1 MPVKTSTTREI
12 PNNVSA
18 PRHVAII
25 MDGNGRWAKERYLP
39 RVLGHRRG
47 LKAVRKS
54 VEFCYQN
61 KIEFLTL
68 FAFSSENWRRP
79 LEEVSFLLALFQK
92 SLEEEVT
99 KLDEN
104 NVRFKMIGD
113 RSKFSKKLQD
123 LIQESERVTHD
134 NTGLT
139 LTVAANYGG
148 RWDIVNATNQA
159 ILNGH
164 LDISEDVL
172 SQYLQLNFAPEPD
185 LLIRTGGELRI
196 SNFVIWDLV
205 YTELFFTDVLWP
217 DFDEKCFYDAL
228 NRYSERERRFGRA
241 GTEHEISPKEIINS

>member
-1 MPVKTSTTREI
+1 MKTSTTQQI
-12 PNNVSA
+12 PNNVSF

-39 RVLGHRRG
+39 RVLGHRSG

-54 VEFCYQN
+54 VEFCHQN
-61 KIEFLTL
+61 NIQFLTL

-92 SLEEEVT
+92 SLEEEVV
-99 KLDEN
+99 KLDKN

-113 RSKFSKKLQD
+113 RSKFSLKLQD
-123 LIQESERVTHD
+123 LIQESEKITRD

-148 RWDIVNATNQA
+148 RWDIVNAA
-159 ILNGH
+159 KEAALDGH
-164 LDISEDVL
+164 AELSEDVL
-172 SQYLQLNFAPEPD
+172 SRYLQLKFAPEPD
-185 LLIRTGGELRI
+185 LLIRTGGEVRI

-205 YTELFFTDVLWP
+205 YTELYFTDVLWP
-217 DFDEKCFYDAL
+217 DFDVKHFYEAL
-228 NRYSERERRFGRA
+228 SHYAKRNRRFGRA
-241 GTEHEISPKEIINS
+241 GEDKNALSGNIVDS

>member
-1 MPVKTSTTREI
+1 MKTSTTQQI
-12 PNNVSA
+12 PNNVSF

-39 RVLGHRRG
+39 RVLGHRSG

-54 VEFCYQN
+54 VEFCHQN
-61 KIEFLTL
+61 NIQFLTL

-92 SLEEEVT
+92 SLEEEVV
-99 KLDEN
+99 KLDKN

-113 RSKFSKKLQD
+113 RSKFSLKLQD
-123 LIQESERVTHD
+123 LIQESEKITRD

-148 RWDIVNATNQA
+148 RWDIVNAAKQA
-159 ILNGH
+159 ALSGH
-164 LDISEDVL
+164 VELSEDVL
-172 SQYLQLNFAPEPD
+172 SQYLQLQFAPEPD
-185 LLIRTGGELRI
+185 LLIRTGGEVRI

-205 YTELFFTDVLWP
+205 YTELYFTDVLWP
-217 DFDEKCFYDAL
+217 DFEIKHFYEAL
-228 NRYSERERRFGRA
+228 SHYSGRDRRFGRA
-241 GTEHEISPKEIINS
+241 GVDQEVLSENTVDP

>member
-1 MPVKTSTTREI
+1 MKTSTTQQI
-12 PNNVSA
+12 PNNVSF

-39 RVLGHRRG
+39 RVLGHRSG

-54 VEFCYQN
+54 VEFCHQN
-61 KIEFLTL
+61 NIQFLTL

-92 SLEEEVT
+92 SLEEEVV
-99 KLDEN
+99 KLDKN

-113 RSKFSKKLQD
+113 RSKFSLKLQD
-123 LIQESERVTHD
+123 LIQEAERLTQD

-148 RWDIVNATNQA
+148 RWDIVNAA
-159 ILNGH
+159 KEAALDGH
-164 LDISEDVL
+164 AELSEDVL
-172 SQYLQLNFAPEPD
+172 SRYLQLKFAPEPD
-185 LLIRTGGELRI
+185 LLIRTGGEVRI

-205 YTELFFTDVLWP
+205 YTELYLS
-217 DFDEKCFYDAL
+217 L
-228 NRYSERERRFGRA
+228 I
-241 GTEHEISPKEIINS
+241 HI

>member
-1 MPVKTSTTREI
+1 MKTSTTQQI
-12 PNNVSA
+12 PNNVSF

-39 RVLGHRRG
+39 RVLGHRSG

-54 VEFCYQN
+54 VEFCHQN
-61 KIEFLTL
+61 NIQFLTL

-92 SLEEEVT
+92 SLEEEVV
-99 KLDEN
+99 KLDKN

-113 RSKFSKKLQD
+113 RSKFSLKLQD
-123 LIQESERVTHD
+123 LIQESERLTRD

-148 RWDIVNATNQA
+148 RWDIVNAA
-159 ILNGH
+159 KEAALDGH
-164 LDISEDVL
+164 AELSEDVL
-172 SQYLQLNFAPEPD
+172 SRYLQLKFAPEPD
-185 LLIRTGGELRI
+185 LLIRTGGEVRI

-205 YTELFFTDVLWP
+205 YTELYFTDVLWP
-217 DFDEKCFYDAL
+217 DFDVKHFYEAL
-228 NRYSERERRFGRA
+228 SHYAKRNRRFGRA
-241 GTEHEISPKEIINS
+241 GEDKNALSGNIVDS

>member
-1 MPVKTSTTREI
+1 MKTSTTQQI
-12 PNNVSA
+12 PNNVSF

-39 RVLGHRRG
+39 RVLGHRSG

-54 VEFCYQN
+54 VEFCHQN
-61 KIEFLTL
+61 NIQFLTL

-92 SLEEEVT
+92 SLEEEVV
-99 KLDEN
+99 KLDKN

-113 RSKFSKKLQD
+113 RSKFSTKLQD
-123 LIQESERVTHD
+123 LIQEAERLTQD

-148 RWDIVNATNQA
+148 RWDIVNAAKQA
-159 ILNGH
+159 ALSGH
-164 LDISEDVL
+164 VELSEDVL
-172 SQYLQLNFAPEPD
+172 SQYLQLQFAPEPD
-185 LLIRTGGELRI
+185 LLIRTGGEVRI

-205 YTELFFTDVLWP
+205 YTELYFTDVLWP
-217 DFDEKCFYDAL
+217 DFEIKHFYEAL
-228 NRYSERERRFGRA
+228 SHYSGRDRRFGRA
-241 GTEHEISPKEIINS
+241 GVDQEVLSENTVDP